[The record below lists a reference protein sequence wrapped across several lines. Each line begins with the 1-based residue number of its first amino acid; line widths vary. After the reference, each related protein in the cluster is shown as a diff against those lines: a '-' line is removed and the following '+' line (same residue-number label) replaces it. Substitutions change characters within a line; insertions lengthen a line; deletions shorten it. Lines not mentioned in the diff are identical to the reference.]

1 MAAGNQTGI
10 MKINNET
17 KVGILTV
24 LALGLLIVGFN
35 FLKGKDLFNSTPKVY
50 AIFSKLGSLAKSNEV
65 KINGLT
71 VGTVYD
77 MQEVDKDVSGIKVTI
92 SLTRDVNIPSNSVA
106 YITAPLGGLGS
117 STIIIEKG
125 DATTYLKDG
134 DVLNT
139 RIDEGLFGGLT
150 SEVQPTLLK
159 IRASLDSLNRVF
171 GNINTLFDAGAKRN
185 LQEMISN
192 LNMATN
198 SLNKMLDPQTSALAA
213 TLNNVNA
220 ITGNLNKNNDS
231 ITAIIN
237 NTKRFTDQLG
247 KLDVQ
252 KTMDTLQSAISML
265 KSTMSKISSNEGTL
279 GALIH
284 DRQLY
289 NRLSEAVLSAEILID
304 DLRAHPKRYVNLSIF
319 GKKDKGGALT
329 SPSKKDTV
337 PK

>member
-1 MAAGNQTGI
+1 

-24 LALGLLIVGFN
+24 LALALLIVGFN
-35 FLKGKDLFNSTPKVY
+35 FLKGKDLFNNTTKIY

-65 KINGLT
+65 KINGLAI
-71 VGTVYD
+71 GTVYD
-77 MQEVDKDVSGIKVTI
+77 MQEVDKNVSGIKATT
-92 SLTRDVNIPSNSVA
+92 SLTRDGNIPSNSVA

-139 RIDEGLFGGLT
+139 RVDEGLFGGLT
-150 SEVQPTLLK
+150 SEVQPTLSK
-159 IRASLDSLNRVF
+159 IRNSLDSLNKVF

-185 LQEMISN
+185 LQQMIAN
-192 LNMATN
+192 LNLATN

-237 NTKRFTDQLG
+237 NTKQFTENLSR
-247 KLDVQ
+247 LDIQ
-252 KTMDTLQSAISML
+252 QTMDTLQSAITLL
-265 KSTMSKISSNEGTL
+265 KATVSKMASTDGTL
-279 GALIH
+279 GALIN
-284 DRQLY
+284 DRELY
-289 NRLSEAVLSAEILID
+289 NRLNSAILSAEILID